1 MEKMRYTKALRKLF
15 EVMDGRPDINEV
27 KFNRDNDSFD
37 VISDTGIHVC
47 FGNEFRK
54 LNKDEIKNMKEYYV
68 IQNAKGKF
76 FKTDNNSGGY
86 PCFINNF
93 EFCEKFES
101 KQFADDFL
109 KGNYAT
115 KLFKNEFEGCVV
127 KTIKMILE

>member
-86 PCFINNF
+86 PCFVDDF
-93 EFCEKFES
+93 EFCDKYNS
-101 KQFADDFL
+101 RQFAEDFL
-109 KGNYAT
+109 KSDYVTRMFPKEFAGCT
-115 KLFKNEFEGCVV
+115 VRTVKL
-127 KTIKMILE
+127 ILE